1 LPGRGGGAVISLITS
16 AVTTAA
22 ATAARPR
29 WQEERRLDR
38 ADRARIDREREA
50 AQRLRQEAAAAR
62 RAQRAAAAAA
72 RAARLAALGAW
83 VAGHVT
89 ELLFVPVIGV
99 PALLA
104 WTAMA
109 AYGTRLHGRGFEPLT
124 FCMPCKFSKSG
135 AVWRSRTESVSSVR
149 MIRASRGE
157 SAAD

>member
-1 LPGRGGGAVISLITS
+1 MSLITS

-22 ATAARPR
+22 ATAARPS
-29 WQEERRLDR
+29 WQEGRRLDR
-38 ADRARIDREREA
+38 AERARIDREREDARAARQIAEREA
-50 AQRLRQEAAAAR
+50 AQRLRQE
-62 RAQRAAAAAA
+62 AAAA

-109 AYGTRLHGRGFEPLT
+109 A
-124 FCMPCKFSKSG
+124 
-135 AVWRSRTESVSSVR
+135 
-149 MIRASRGE
+149 
-157 SAAD
+157 